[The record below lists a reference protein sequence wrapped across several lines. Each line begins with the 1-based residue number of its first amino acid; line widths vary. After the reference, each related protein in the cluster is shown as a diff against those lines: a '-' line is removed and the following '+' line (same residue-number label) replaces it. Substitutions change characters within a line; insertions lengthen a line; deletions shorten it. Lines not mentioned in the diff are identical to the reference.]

1 MILADKVDL
10 SLLGRRSK
18 MLLEIFVIDTSIW
31 SVNEVMPEMH
41 DLER

>member
-1 MILADKVDL
+1 MILVDKVDL

-18 MLLEIFVIDTSIW
+18 MLLETFVIDTSIW
-31 SVNEVMPEMH
+31 SVNEVMSERH